1 MRLSQL
7 LLAGLHITEKVDG
20 QPGTLPTAT
29 ALDTSPI
36 CQDSWGLLDP
46 CQAQRGFLPTL
57 ETYASIDR
65 GPGAAYRREA
75 ASWARALHNPDWPMV
90 PRLTGLTSDFTREQ

>member
-1 MRLSQL
+1 MLSQL
-7 LLAGLHITEKVDG
+7 LLAGLHITQKVDG

-46 CQAQRGFLPTL
+46 CQAQRGFLPAL
-57 ETYASIDR
+57 EER
-65 GPGAAYRREA
+65 GTPAPTGVLVQHTQRRQLPAPEPYIIA
-75 ASWARALHNPDWPMV
+75 IGQWYL
-90 PRLTGLTSDFTREQ
+90 G

>member
-36 CQDSWGLLDP
+36 CQDSWGLLGP
-46 CQAQRGFLPTL
+46 LPGPAWLLTYTTLAVERHRGTPASTGVLARHTAEKPQA
-57 ETYASIDR
+57 
-65 GPGAAYRREA
+65 GPESYIIPIGQ
-75 ASWARALHNPDWPMV
+75 WHL
-90 PRLTGLTSDFTREQ
+90 G

>member
-46 CQAQRGFLPTL
+46 CQAQRGFLP
-57 ETYASIDR
+57 S
-65 GPGAAYRREA
+65 
-75 ASWARALHNPDWPMV
+75 
-90 PRLTGLTSDFTREQ
+90 TRELRQHRQGSWCSMPQRSRKLGQSLT